1 MKKSMWKLHLVAF
14 LFQMLLLSFEKII
27 KAFEKK
33 KRKTI
38 KTRFCYAHCTIF
50 NNAFDFLCVY
60 FGIFWFYYDFNLS
73 SPVILTWFFNQ
84 LWIISKWSLVQC
96 KKALLLTSQY
106 CKHSLLTVYN
116 IWCNFF
122 STGEHGY
129 DLEYFRMYLL
139 TCIYARLLVM
149 YLIQWKPLSAKNTK

>member
-1 MKKSMWKLHLVAF
+1 M
-14 LFQMLLLSFEKII
+14 
-27 KAFEKK
+27 KK

-38 KTRFCYAHCTIF
+38 ETWFCYAHCTIF

-60 FGIFWFYYDFNLS
+60 FGIFWFYYNLNVS

-116 IWCNFF
+116 IWWNFF
-122 STGEHGY
+122 FNR
-129 DLEYFRMYLL
+129 LAWIWFRVFQNVPINMHICMTFSDVLDSVETTL
-139 TCIYARLLVM
+139 R
-149 YLIQWKPLSAKNTK
+149 